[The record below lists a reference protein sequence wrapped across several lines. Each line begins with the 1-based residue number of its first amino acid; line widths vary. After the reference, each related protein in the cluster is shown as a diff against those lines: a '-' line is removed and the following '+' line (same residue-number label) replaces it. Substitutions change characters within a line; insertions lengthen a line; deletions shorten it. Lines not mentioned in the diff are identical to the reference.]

1 MRLTA
6 LLMLSG
12 LAGCGTAA
20 YLPDG
25 GRNLLGCDNSLVV
38 IPVHAQDP
46 NGMPVGGATVTA
58 KNTSTGAVQT
68 GTTNG
73 NGDTAAIT
81 GELGRGQIEI
91 TAASGAL
98 TTTKAFIVQ
107 IACGSC
113 ECTAIPGA
121 ATVVL
126 Q

>member
-6 LLMLSG
+6 LAILTA
-12 LAGCGTAA
+12 LAACGTPA

-25 GRNLLGCDNSLVV
+25 GRNQLGCSSALTV
-38 IPVHAQDP
+38 IPVHTQDV
-46 NGMPVGGATVTA
+46 NGMAVGGATVTA
-58 KNTSTGAVQT
+58 RNASTGAMQT

-73 NGDTAAIT
+73 DGNTAAIT
-81 GELGRGQIEI
+81 GEIGRGQIEI
-91 TAASGAL
+91 TAQSGAL
-98 TTTKAFIVQ
+98 ATQRAFIVQ

-113 ECTAIPGA
+113 DCSAIPGA